1 MSYQT
6 AILIGLQGKHIYGGT
21 VPEAEVQR
29 RRAKNRAARH
39 ARRGNVAALRK
50 QARLN
55 RAAHRGDRRSVHPLG
70 LVDVDQVEGV
80 KLALDHSRWADLQAA
95 LEGLRDAAKTT
106 GEAAAGLKVGAAE

>member
-29 RRAKNRAARH
+29 RRAKNRAARD

-55 RAAHRGDRRSVHPLG
+55 RATLTTRHRVINPFNRPIEAEVVELSPDDSPWAGLHAAYQRLG
-70 LVDVDQVEGV
+70 E
-80 KLALDHSRWADLQAA
+80 
-95 LEGLRDAAKTT
+95 AAKTT
-106 GEAAAGLKVGAAE
+106 AEAAAGLKVGAAE